1 MDLFK
6 TKTDIQLA
14 QMREHAEFQSKAL
27 VRAHQRI
34 AELEKQV
41 KQLKEKGK

>member
-1 MDLFK
+1 MDIFK
-6 TKTDIQLA
+6 TKDIQLA
-14 QMREHAEFQSKAL
+14 QMRDHAEFQSKAL